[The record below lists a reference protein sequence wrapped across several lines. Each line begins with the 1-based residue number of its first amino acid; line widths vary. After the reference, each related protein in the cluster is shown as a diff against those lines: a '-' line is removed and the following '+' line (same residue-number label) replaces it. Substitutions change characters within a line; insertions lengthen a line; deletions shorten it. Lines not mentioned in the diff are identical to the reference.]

1 MAATANVSGSIS
13 VLSERL
19 GGQRKV
25 NGGDTKGDGGS
36 NGGDS
41 KWQLR

>member
-1 MAATANVSGSIS
+1 MAETANGSGGIS